1 MDNIEK
7 VCDYLLKNNNYLI
20 LMHDSPDGD
29 TVGSGYALCRALRNI
44 GKNADCACGDTIP
57 DKYGYMTK
65 GVEPFGGEYE
75 HIISVDVADIKLIK
89 KLGEMYKDRIELCI
103 DHHQSNTG
111 YAKNTLLKSD
121 AAATCE
127 IIYEVVKALGCGITP
142 KIAECL
148 YTGITTD
155 TGCFKYSNVTPETH
169 RIAAEL
175 METGI
180 DTAEINRVMFDTK
193 SFARL
198 KVERLALE
206 SMELTLDG
214 KCAILVLTD
223 EMQKMAPPEDLEGIK
238 AITRQIEGVQIG
250 ITMRQKSTN
259 GYKIS
264 IRTHPPFDASAIC
277 GKLGG
282 GGHLRAAGCE
292 VELPL
297 IEAKAA
303 VLNAVR
309 EVTGL

>member
-1 MDNIEK
+1 M
-7 VCDYLLKNNNYLI
+7 
-20 LMHDSPDGD
+20 
-29 TVGSGYALCRALRNI
+29 A
-44 GKNADCACGDTIP
+44 
-57 DKYGYMTK
+57 
-65 GVEPFGGEYE
+65 
-75 HIISVDVADIKLIK
+75 
-89 KLGEMYKDRIELCI
+89 
-103 DHHQSNTG
+103 
-111 YAKNTLLKSD
+111 
-121 AAATCE
+121 
-127 IIYEVVKALGCGITP
+127 
-142 KIAECL
+142 
-148 YTGITTD
+148 
-155 TGCFKYSNVTPETH
+155 
-169 RIAAEL
+169 
-175 METGI
+175 
-180 DTAEINRVMFDTK
+180 K

-198 KVERLALE
+198 RVERLALE
-206 SMELTLDG
+206 SMELSLDG

-264 IRTHPPFDASAIC
+264 IRTHSPFDASAIC

-297 IEAKAA
+297 NEAKSA